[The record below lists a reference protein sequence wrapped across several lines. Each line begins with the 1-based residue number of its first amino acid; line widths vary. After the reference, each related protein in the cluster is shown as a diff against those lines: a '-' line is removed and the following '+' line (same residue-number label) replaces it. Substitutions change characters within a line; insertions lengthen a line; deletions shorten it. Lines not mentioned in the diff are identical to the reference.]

1 MNRPSPTIIPTKQT
15 AGGPCSP
22 RTAEAELPAM
32 SLPAPVVPLS
42 EVALIDEAAVALGQD
57 LTQLM
62 ENAGAAL
69 AREAER
75 MVPVGP
81 VLIACGPNNN
91 GGDGYVCARLL
102 AEAGRV
108 VSVWP
113 IVPPKS
119 LLCQD
124 RKSVV

>member
-1 MNRPSPTIIPTKQT
+1 
-15 AGGPCSP
+15 
-22 RTAEAELPAM
+22 M

-42 EVALIDEAAVALGQD
+42 EVALIDEAAVALGQN

-75 MVPVGP
+75 MVPAGP

-108 VSVWP
+108 VSLWP

-119 LLCQD
+119 SLCQEQAALVPAD